1 MSNTK
6 NDVAL
11 EIAAKLTLFFNTSPI
26 NELEFVEFGSN
37 MHRKNEV
44 TDKWETI
51 SVEEKFTKLFGKY
64 KTEYVRQIE
73 GDDFW
78 MIFHFTKP
86 KISIGKICNLE
97 VGWIDKDWSV
107 LQHKKITISTYK
119 GTKVKPTKKFLKET
133 AKKINI

>member
-6 NDVAL
+6 NDTVMEL
-11 EIAAKLTLFFNTSPI
+11 VAKLTLFFETSPI
-26 NELEFVEFGSN
+26 NELEFVEFGPCMSK
-37 MHRKNEV
+37 HGE
-44 TDKWETI
+44 DAGKWENF

-64 KTEYVRQIE
+64 KTEYVHQIE

-97 VGWIDKDWSV
+97 VGWIDNDWSV